1 MTTAID
7 DARLERLEGLL
18 IEQSAILQE
27 LRNDIREGFQQMN
40 ARFDEI
46 SALFGGANDR
56 FDQMN
61 NRIRQLTLAIIGV
74 GGTVTVAIFSF
85 FGVFAFHLIQN
96 G

>member
-18 IEQSAILQE
+18 IEQSVILQE
-27 LRNDIREGFQQMN
+27 SRNDFREGQQQMN
-40 ARFDEI
+40 ARFDEM
-46 SALFGGANDR
+46 NDR
-56 FDQMN
+56 LDQMN